1 MFKQGEQID
10 NQFKLKDLMQIEL
23 PFWMTCMSCMCTYI
37 AIINSIVI
45 ASAVLQ
51 TRFGYSEIE
60 AGWFFTLPY
69 LVAAGLSPP
78 IGLFVSKFGYRMTV
92 TCFGSF
98 LMICAHILLMT
109 VDDCDKCAMSVV
121 PYFMLGFSYATY
133 AVVLWGS
140 LPYMVEAKTLGT
152 AFGICTVF

>member
-1 MFKQGEQID
+1 
-10 NQFKLKDLMQIEL
+10 
-23 PFWMTCMSCMCTYI
+23 MCTYI

-51 TRFGYSEIE
+51 DRYGYDEE
-60 AGWFFTLPY
+60 QAGFFFTLPY
-69 LVAAGLSPP
+69 LVAAVVSPL

-92 TCFGSF
+92 TISGSF
-98 LMICAHILLMT
+98 LMIIAHAMQLVIPT
-109 VDDCDKCAMSVV
+109 CDDRCWYSVV
-121 PYFMLGFSYATY
+121 PSVLLGLSYSIY

-140 LPYMVEAKTLGT
+140 LPYLVEARTLGT